1 MSYRD
6 EVRRALESTAA
17 RQTQNRYL
25 SQIQDRH
32 PALQRLNDV
41 DELLDLLRDRRG
53 DADQKDAALLALV
66 TEHHRGRGGGAFA
79 LLAVAMFPALD
90 RIYRTR
96 LRGGEPD
103 DLWGRVVGG
112 FTEALDRYPVA
123 RRPTRVAANIECDV
137 MKSLRR
143 ASLRERRGAVARDG
157 LAAAVAPFL
166 TDLEAVEP
174 GAEDRERLSL
184 GDFVRPGPEAAVP
197 AGPAEIEA
205 AREAVQPFFEASSV
219 SAGDRFL
226 ILGVHLYQ
234 RTLGELAEELGIS
247 REAAKKRHL
256 RAVTRL
262 RVARSKAEEDDCDR
276 TDVPS
281 GQERD
286 VSSQAGSCTR
296 AGRVGAASGDDR

>member
-1 MSYRD
+1 
-6 EVRRALESTAA
+6 
-17 RQTQNRYL
+17 
-25 SQIQDRH
+25 
-32 PALQRLNDV
+32 
-41 DELLDLLRDRRG
+41 
-53 DADQKDAALLALV
+53 
-66 TEHHRGRGGGAFA
+66 
-79 LLAVAMFPALD
+79 
-90 RIYRTR
+90 
-96 LRGGEPD
+96 
-103 DLWGRVVGG
+103 
-112 FTEALDRYPVA
+112 
-123 RRPTRVAANIECDV
+123 VAANIECDV

-143 ASLRERRGAVARDG
+143 ASLRERRAAVAQDG

-174 GAEDRERLSL
+174 GFEDRERLSL

-205 AREAVQPFFEASSV
+205 AKKAVQPFFEASSV

-286 VSSQAGSCTR
+286 VFSQAGSCTR
-296 AGRVGAASGDDR
+296 AGRVGAATGDDR

>member
-25 SQIQDRH
+25 CQIRDRH
-32 PALQRLNDV
+32 PALQQFEDV
-41 DELLDLLRDRRG
+41 HELLDLLRDPRA
-53 DADQKDAALLALV
+53 DADQKDAALLALLK
-66 TEHHRGRGGGAFA
+66 EHQRGPGGGAFA

-90 RIYRTR
+90 RIYRAR

-123 RRPTRVAANIECDV
+123 RRPARVAANIEGDV
-137 MKSLRR
+137 MASLRR
-143 ASLRERRGAVARDG
+143 ASLRERRAAAAHDS
-157 LAAAVAPFL
+157 LAEAVAPFL

-174 GAEDRERLSL
+174 GAEVREHLGL
-184 GDFVRPGPEAAVP
+184 GDFVAPGPEPAAP
-197 AGPAEIEA
+197 PDPDEIEA
-205 AREAVQPFFEASSV
+205 AKAAAQPFFEASEV
-219 SAGDRFL
+219 SAQDRFL

-234 RTLGELAEELGIS
+234 RTLGELADELGIS

-256 RAVTRL
+256 RAITRL
-262 RVARSKAEEDDCDR
+262 RVARSVTEDR
-276 TDVPS
+276 
-281 GQERD
+281 ER
-286 VSSQAGSCTR
+286 G
-296 AGRVGAASGDDR
+296 G